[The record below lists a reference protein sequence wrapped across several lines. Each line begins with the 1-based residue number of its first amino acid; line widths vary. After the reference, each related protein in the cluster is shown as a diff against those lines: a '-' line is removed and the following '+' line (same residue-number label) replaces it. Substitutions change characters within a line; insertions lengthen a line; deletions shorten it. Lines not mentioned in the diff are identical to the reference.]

1 MGAQNQSTIEQM
13 MLAIGQQARS
23 ASRAMAKAS
32 SEQKNRA
39 LINIATAVRRDAAKI
54 LAANAVDIKRAKTNG
69 NDAAFIDRLT
79 MTEKSIENMALGL
92 VQIASL

>member
-39 LINIATAVRRDAAKI
+39 LLNIATAVRRDAAKI
-54 LAANAVDIKRAKTNG
+54 FG
-69 NDAAFIDRLT
+69 
-79 MTEKSIENMALGL
+79 
-92 VQIASL
+92 

>member
-13 MLAIGQQARS
+13 TLAIGQQARS

-39 LINIATAVRRDAAKI
+39 LLNIATAIRRDAAKI
-54 LAANAVDIKRAKTNG
+54 LAQIQGICPADDMIMQDCLN
-69 NDAAFIDRLT
+69 LWHSY
-79 MTEKSIENMALGL
+79 MTFPLYFSF
-92 VQIASL
+92 

>member
-32 SEQKNRA
+32 GEQKNRA

-69 NDAAFIDRLT
+69 NDAAFIDPVDYER
-79 MTEKSIENMALGL
+79 EIH
-92 VQIASL
+92 